1 MNMKKIRV
9 LFGLMLMSATLMGQ
23 EVKLE
28 RVEPPNWWTGFKN
41 QSLQLLVHG
50 PNIGLTTPELK
61 YSGVTLNKVNT
72 VASPN
77 YLFLDLS
84 VTDKA
89 KAGSFTITFK
99 LKGKKIAEYRYQ
111 LDTRKPGSAER
122 KGFSSADVIY
132 LLMPDR
138 FSNGDPSND
147 NMPGMKEPAN
157 RNNPDGRHGGDI
169 KGIADHVDYLKDLGI
184 TAVWSTPLLENN
196 MEKYSYHGYA
206 ITDYYKIDP
215 RYGTNEDYLALAEKL
230 HASGIKI
237 IMDMV
242 FNHCGSG
249 HWWMDDLPST
259 NWLNQWPEFTRTNYR
274 AGTMTDPYLS
284 DYDSGKFVRGWFDVT
299 MPDLNQHHPF
309 LAKYLIQNS
318 IWWIEYAGLDGIRQ
332 DTYPYAFKDMMAE
345 WDKAVT
351 AEYPNFNI
359 VGECWATV
367 PEGIA
372 YWQKDSPNRDGF
384 NSYLPSVFDFAMYDA
399 LRLGFMENNGWNTG
413 VGRLYDLLS
422 RDFVYPDPSHIVV
435 FADNHDVN
443 RFLAN
448 AGQDPSKFK
457 MALAFV
463 LTTRGIPEIF
473 YGTEAL
479 LTTTGEKNDGR
490 LRIDFPGGW
499 PGDTVNSF
507 TGTNVTAAQADMSSY
522 LKKILNWRKNAEA
535 IHTGKLKHYIPQDG
549 VYVYFRYNDKQTVM
563 VAINNSEQERNL
575 NTAVFSEFL
584 SKFASATDIISG
596 KIIDTRSDISIPP
609 MSGMILELGN

>member
-1 MNMKKIRV
+1 MRKI
-9 LFGLMLMSATLMGQ
+9 GLLVAMMLISLAGAGQ
-23 EVKLE
+23 EVKLD

-41 QSLQLLVHG
+41 NSLQLLVHG
-50 PNIGLTTPELK
+50 TNIGLSTPELK
-61 YSGVTLNKVNT
+61 YNGVVLENVNT
-72 VASPN
+72 VTNPN
-77 YLFLDLS
+77 YLFLDLTI
-84 VTDKA
+84 TDKA
-89 KAGSFTITFK
+89 KPGTFTIVFK
-99 LKGKKIAEYRYQ
+99 QKGKQVASYEYR
-111 LDTRKPGSAER
+111 LDTRNPGSADR
-122 KGFSSADVIY
+122 RSFSSADVIY

-147 NMPGMKEPAN
+147 DMPGMKEQAD
-157 RNNPDGRHGGDI
+157 RSNPDGRHGGDI
-169 KGIADHVDYLKDLGI
+169 KGISDHVPYLKDLGI

-206 ITDYYKIDP
+206 ITDYYRIDP
-215 RYGTNEDYLALAEKL
+215 RYGTNEDYRALVDKL
-230 HASGIKI
+230 HASGLKI

-249 HWWMDDLPST
+249 HWWMSDLPSPD
-259 NWLNQWPEFTRTNYR
+259 WLNQWPEFTRTNYR
-274 AGTMTDPYLS
+274 AGSMTDPYVS
-284 DYDSGKFVRGWFDVT
+284 AYDSVKFLKGWFDVT
-299 MPDLNQHHPF
+299 MPDLNQHNPF

-318 IWWIEYAGLDGIRQ
+318 IWWIEYAGVDGFRQ
-332 DTYPYAFKDMMAE
+332 DTYPYAFKDVMAE
-345 WDKAVT
+345 WDKAVLK
-351 AEYPNFNI
+351 EYPYFNI

-372 YWQKDSPNRDGF
+372 YWQKDSPNKDGY

-413 VGRLYDLLS
+413 IGRLYDLLS

-448 AGQDPSKFK
+448 AGQDPAKFK

-499 PGDTVNSF
+499 PGDTVNTF
-507 TGTNVTAAQADMSSY
+507 TGTNVSAAQADMVSY
-522 LKKILNWRKNAEA
+522 LKKILNWRKSAKVV
-535 IHTGKLKHYIPQDG
+535 HTGNMKHFIPEDG
-549 VYVYFRYNDKQTVM
+549 VYVYFRYNEKKTVM
-563 VAINNSEQERNL
+563 VAINNSDEERKL
-575 NTAVFSEFL
+575 EKEKYAEFL
-584 SKFASATDIISG
+584 SKYNSATDVVSG
-596 KIIDTRSDISIPP
+596 KKYDSRFEIYVPSKTAMII
-609 MSGMILELGN
+609 ELGK